1 MANEAGSEVAEIR
14 AQMNRLLSEVQNL
27 QSRVEAK
34 EAAGGIK
41 QTERPGYRILVC
53 DDARLVRALLRGI
66 LSAEGYQVTEAENGQ
81 EALDLLEKQAF
92 DCV

>member
-27 QSRVEAK
+27 QSRVEAI

-41 QTERPGYRILVC
+41 QTERP
-53 DDARLVRALLRGI
+53 DTEF
-66 LSAEGYQVTEAENGQ
+66 LSAMMRVS
-81 EALDLLEKQAF
+81 
-92 DCV
+92 